1 MIQVSI
7 FHYARWTCCTKHSWY
22 GDSPRPSMERM
33 NTRNE
38 RTAFDLKG
46 TIDESS
52 MVWKPSGAI
61 SEKRLSWCLFIC
73 YLYNIYHRYFPPW
86 ITRAAPAVSFR
97 GQPRKPLAETKK
109 PEPKE
114 VLDEGWIQPLKS
126 EVDPCWS
133 KLFSGE
139 PGQPTWCKWGVMWDH
154 DSLACSHRFVVSACF
169 RPFFDLHPFWAELGV
184 EFRNHIPNGHR

>member
-1 MIQVSI
+1 MIQASI

-33 NTRNE
+33 NARNE
-38 RTAFDLKG
+38 RTTFDLKG
-46 TIDESS
+46 TIDGSS
-52 MVWKPSGAI
+52 MVWKPSGTIA
-61 SEKRLSWCLFIC
+61 EKRMTFYYVKIIYIHIITYIYIPLFFST
-73 YLYNIYHRYFPPW
+73 LDHR
-86 ITRAAPAVSFR
+86 AAVSFR

-114 VLDEGWIQPLKS
+114 VLLDEGWIQPLKS
-126 EVDPCWS
+126 EVDPFWS

-169 RPFFDLHPFWAELGV
+169 R
-184 EFRNHIPNGHR
+184 